1 MPCCKTCQ
9 FSNIDKLQ
17 GYRLGLGIMYG
28 LVVISIEETENPKV
42 QENSQRKEVTIGPGY
57 SLLIKEVK
65 IFF

>member
-17 GYRLGLGIMYG
+17 GYRLGRGIMYG

-42 QENSQRKEVTIGPGY
+42 QENSQRKEVTIGPDY
-57 SLLIKEVK
+57 
-65 IFF
+65 